1 MLGSGKKNIGYFI
14 SHWKCVYTAV
24 SDFLWGQSTSSNW
37 GSSSGSNW
45 GT

>member
-1 MLGSGKKNIGYFI
+1 MIGLGVNWIKRI
-14 SHWKCVYTAV
+14 STAV
-24 SDFLWGQSTSSNW
+24 SDFLWGQSTGSNW

>member
-1 MLGSGKKNIGYFI
+1 MIGIRVGWFKKAAQAI
-14 SHWKCVYTAV
+14 